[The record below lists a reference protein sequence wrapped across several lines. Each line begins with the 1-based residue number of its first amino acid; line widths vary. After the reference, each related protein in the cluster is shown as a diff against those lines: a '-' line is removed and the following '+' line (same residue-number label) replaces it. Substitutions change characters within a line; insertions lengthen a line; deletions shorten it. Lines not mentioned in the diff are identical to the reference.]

1 MKTCNCIN
9 ETDDKLRA
17 QNLKL
22 VGYAFMMP
30 DFRPVISVRTEW
42 VKRAEAPKGKRTS
55 PPQMM
60 ASYCPFCGVKYA
72 AAKTENDALSQGGPA
87 TQQCK
92 QEPNPPLAPANG

>member
-30 DFRPVISVRTEW
+30 DFRAVVSIKTDW
-42 VKRAEAPKGKRTS
+42 VKRSAAPKGKKAS
-55 PPQMM
+55 PPSMM
-60 ASYCPFCGVKYA
+60 ATYCPWCGVKYA
-72 AAKTENDALSQGGPA
+72 TTKTDNS
-87 TQQCK
+87 
-92 QEPNPPLAPANG
+92 